1 MKKHFSMVE
10 VRFQLDKNVL
20 VLYLVFLEV
29 HFHLHFLPQKSNSN
43 MGIWKISF
51 AYDREKTSK
60 LLKMTYLIQ
69 SFTLKLM

>member
-10 VRFQLDKNVL
+10 ARFQLDKNDL

-29 HFHLHFLPQKSNSN
+29 HFHLHFLPQKSNSK
-43 MGIWKISF
+43 MGIWEISF

-69 SFTLKLM
+69 SLALKLM